1 MKSRL
6 LFWVL
11 RLSLV
16 LWPLVAFPSHASS
29 TILVFGDSLSAAY
42 GLQTE
47 QGWPALLAQ
56 RLNTERLPY
65 LVVNASVSGETT
77 AGGLSRLNQ
86 ALQQHKP
93 KVMILALG
101 ANDGLRGLPV
111 NAMQKNIRNMLTL
124 AKQHQV
130 TVLLVGMKIPPNYGP
145 QYTQAFHQSF
155 PALAQ
160 QFNLHLVPFLL
171 ENVAGNPALNQED
184 GIHPTAQAQP
194 IVLENVW
201 PQLKKTLKAQSLR

>member
-11 RLSLV
+11 RVSLV
-16 LWPLVAFPSHASS
+16 LMPLVASTSHASS

-47 QGWPALLAQ
+47 QGWPTLLAQ
-56 RLNTERLPY
+56 RLKTERLPY
-65 LVVNASVSGETT
+65 QVVNASVSGETT
-77 AGGLSRLNQ
+77 AGGLTRLNQ

-93 KVMILALG
+93 TIMILALG

-111 NAMQKNIRNMLTL
+111 DAMQQNLSSMLTL
-124 AKQHQV
+124 AKQQKV

-145 QYTQAFHQSF
+145 QYTQAFQQTFS
-155 PALAQ
+155 ALAQ
-160 QFNLHLVPFLL
+160 QFKINLVPFLL
-171 ENVAGNPALNQED
+171 ENVAGNPALNQDD

-194 IVLENVW
+194 IVLENIW
-201 PQLKKTLKAQSLR
+201 PQLKKLLKAS